1 MLNRRKSPRLAWI
14 VRCLGAFA
22 VFAIH
27 LQAGAQSSDPL
38 LDLLVKK
45 GYVTQEESQQLK
57 SELQARQTNTPSV
70 SSSKGKISDAIKS
83 VELYGDLRFRYEDRG
98 VHTPDEDRLEMGRY
112 RYALRLGLRGEAAD
126 NFYYGLRLETAANPR
141 SPWATFG
148 TSTIVNAPAGN
159 PYQGPF
165 GKSTATLSLGQV
177 YVGWRPADWV
187 DIEVGKM
194 PNPLYQTS
202 MLWDS
207 DISPEGAVER
217 FKYTVGPADFFA
229 TFGQFVYEDLNPND
243 TVPNLVPTI
252 PFGRKAETPF
262 LLAWQGGFTFNFTT
276 NISFKAAGTLYNYTG
291 RGGALATNL
300 GGGYSDFFV
309 GESTITP
316 NSPVEGS
323 SGFPN
328 GVNEGFIFNQTGIND
343 LLIADFPFEL
353 NFKTAH
359 YRVKAFGDFAEN
371 LDGAQRAE
379 DAVATGANASLNYS
393 GYTVKIPLQRYEN
406 KAYQFGAAIGS
417 GDDLGMVYG
426 SAPRKNAWE
435 ARAYWQHIEQ
445 YALDPNLIDSD
456 FFEGR
461 GNLQGVYAAFAYGIT
476 DAVIGTFRYGYA
488 SRIDSK
494 LGTGGSNQD
503 IPWVNPIQHY
513 ELFQLDLTLRF

>member
-1 MLNRRKSPRLAWI
+1 M
-14 VRCLGAFA
+14 
-22 VFAIH
+22 FAIH

-57 SELQARQTNTPSV
+57 SELQARQTNNPSV
-70 SSSKGKISDAIKS
+70 SSSKWKISDAIKS

-291 RGGALATNL
+291 RGGGLWRPIWAVDILISLSANPPSRPTALSKA
-300 GGGYSDFFV
+300 
-309 GESTITP
+309 P
-316 NSPVEGS
+316 AASPM
-323 SGFPN
+323 
-328 GVNEGFIFNQTGIND
+328 
-343 LLIADFPFEL
+343 A
-353 NFKTAH
+353 
-359 YRVKAFGDFAEN
+359 
-371 LDGAQRAE
+371 
-379 DAVATGANASLNYS
+379 
-393 GYTVKIPLQRYEN
+393 
-406 KAYQFGAAIGS
+406 
-417 GDDLGMVYG
+417 
-426 SAPRKNAWE
+426 
-435 ARAYWQHIEQ
+435 
-445 YALDPNLIDSD
+445 
-456 FFEGR
+456 
-461 GNLQGVYAAFAYGIT
+461 
-476 DAVIGTFRYGYA
+476 
-488 SRIDSK
+488 
-494 LGTGGSNQD
+494 
-503 IPWVNPIQHY
+503 
-513 ELFQLDLTLRF
+513 